1 MTQNGERPLKDSH
14 YFPYSKIKIRQ
25 FLSDVTTVQE
35 DETAVRFFVRLEIC
49 VEPFSAKT
57 NF

>member
-1 MTQNGERPLKDSH
+1 MFNQLNLFLKLEN
-14 YFPYSKIKIRQ
+14 FQ